1 MALGV
6 GPIFVLDFIDTSFKD
21 VGELE
26 EYIGVPVICAIPFI
40 EKEAEIRKENL
51 KSRVSVAVVSV
62 YGTILVAAIAIMWI
76 KGMIIV

>member
-1 MALGV
+1 MSV
-6 GPIFVLDFIDTSFKD
+6 GPIFVMDFIDTSFKD

-40 EKEAEIRKENL
+40 EKEAEIRKENF
-51 KSRVSVAVVSV
+51 KSRIRLAVVSV
-62 YGTILVAAIAIMWI
+62 YGTILVAAIVIMWI